1 MVIQNIGNNREF
13 PSQRN
18 TMEEKQ
24 NIHWYK
30 KCYDYLIDSAISMHA
45 DKRVVKECLDAA
57 NGIIDLEMYQYVM
70 NPLSADEPLL
80 KELPGVIRDV
90 DFMTPIKEKNIGEYI
105 NLPYSYNIR
114 VNNSDVLIK
123 RNIAL
128 KQALEV
134 QLQQLMINMM
144 NQQGMQ
150 TGVPTDTDLDLEKF
164 RKEFIET
171 WVDDRAI
178 EAKQRLDLLN
188 ELTNFEI
195 LRIQNFYN
203 WWATEE
209 FYTYRYID
217 NGEVRIESISPMEGF
232 PIDNGEQFVED
243 MVGFVHRFIIN
254 KNELIDKYRHR
265 LSDDDWTYLNKI
277 FKDAEDKYYRGAIIP
292 YDVLSGRVQNNP
304 IDDEIDTNK
313 FNVNYKG
320 RLTND
325 DNTII
330 AYRVCWKTEKQIKIL
345 VYQNSIGETVEAEV
359 SEDYEFNPEAGDI
372 AINTE
377 WINTV
382 ITGYR
387 FGNDDY
393 AAVYLAPEE
402 ELVQRRDKA
411 NSSMCKLPFGGKRGL
426 LEGIKINPIPKRLV
440 PYLALYRIYTLH
452 QERTI
457 AKYKGTIDI
466 LPKGLLGGLNNAKKS
481 WYYAKADN
489 TIWYDETDL
498 DFNTIAQGI
507 RQLTDGGIERYIIG
521 LAEIRKQIREEAWD
535 LANMNDERYG
545 NIGNQQTVTNAQSN
559 MVNARLGSTLMI
571 HMFNKALERDHT
583 ADLEFRKYAW
593 IEGKQGSFIDK
604 ETGELVYVG
613 FDGDSFLE
621 TDAGVFV
628 RNSEL
633 DKDKLQQLKQL
644 AFSAGQNGDFEM
656 ATEAILTDDVHGLKK
671 YIKDRMNLQ
680 KEHQEALNQLE
691 QLQGQM
697 QQMQASTDNQARL
710 ESEEAREMARLDS
723 QERMKDKEMA
733 MGGLIKEDEVSQTED
748 VMNKLKMDIEKQKL
762 ALKDRELEL
771 KTISENNKLVM
782 KSKDIAAK
790 ERIAKMNKN
799 KYDSKSSK

>member
-583 ADLEFRKYAW
+583 ADLEFSKYAW